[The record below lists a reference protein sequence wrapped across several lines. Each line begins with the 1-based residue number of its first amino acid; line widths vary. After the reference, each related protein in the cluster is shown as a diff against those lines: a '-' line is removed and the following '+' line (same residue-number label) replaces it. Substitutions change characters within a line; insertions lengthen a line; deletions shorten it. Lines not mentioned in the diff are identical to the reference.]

1 MKQKTTLKY
10 FVFAS
15 TFVLVGICISC
26 NATSNPEKGSNSSAI
41 DGVWELSYFYN
52 LGNGD
57 TLSVD
62 TSKVQHKIYLDGH
75 VIWNTDPAADAS
87 EWHGYGTYTFK
98 NDTITETLTSMS
110 KSMQSDVN
118 TYVIPIER
126 SNNTYKQ
133 VNTYER
139 NDTIF
144 QNIEIYKKL
153 N

>member
-1 MKQKTTLKY
+1 MRTNLKSI
-10 FVFAS
+10 VFAS
-15 TFVLVGICISC
+15 TFLLTIICLSC
-26 NATSNPEKGSNSSAI
+26 NATGNLEKVSNSSAI
-41 DGVWELSYFYN
+41 DGVWELSHFYN
-52 LGNGD
+52 LGNRD

-110 KSMQSDVN
+110 KSMLSDVN

>member
-1 MKQKTTLKY
+1 MRTKLKSIIL
-10 FVFAS
+10 AS
-15 TFVLVGICISC
+15 TFLLTIICISC
-26 NATSNPEKGSNSSAI
+26 NATGNLEKVSNSSAI
-41 DGVWELSYFYN
+41 DGVWELSHFYN

-57 TLSVD
+57 TLSVN

-98 NDTITETLTSMS
+98 NDTIIETLTSMS
-110 KSMQSDVN
+110 KSMQSDVS

>member
-1 MKQKTTLKY
+1 MKKQIPVKALLFAT
-10 FVFAS
+10 VFLF
-15 TFVLVGICISC
+15 TCC
-26 NATSNPEKGSNSSAI
+26 TSRVNKPSVNFSPI
-41 DGVWELSYFYN
+41 DGVWELSHFYN

-126 SNNTYKQ
+126 SSNTYKQ

-139 NDTIF
+139 NDTVF
-144 QNIEIYKKL
+144 KNIEVYRKL